1 MKNPFDPSFDNISLV
16 PLNSFDIKYRY
27 QRAFAR
33 SGKTI
38 DSLTLMKMTKLTKG
52 YAYAFQDLGY
62 YVWQHFDMQVTEEDV
77 DNVLSLFKHDL
88 FRNAYTKIITELSPT
103 DQKFLFIMAKSQKNV
118 VKISDIRQKMGKSTN
133 YISQY
138 RKRLI
143 DSQVIVEAGYGKV
156 AFSLPFMGE
165 FILQMAELYGMDQ

>member
-1 MKNPFDPSFDNISLV
+1 MGPLDP
-16 PLNSFDIKYRY
+16 FDIKYRY
-27 QRAFAR
+27 QKAFAR
-33 SGKTI
+33 AGKEI
-38 DSLTLMKMTKLTKG
+38 SNSTLMKMTKLTKG

-62 YVWQHFDMQVTEEDV
+62 YVWQHSDTQVTAEDI

-88 FRNAYTKIITELSPT
+88 FRNAYTKIVSELSPT
-103 DQKFLFIMAKSQKNV
+103 DRQFLLTMAKSKENV
-118 VKISDIRQKMGKSTN
+118 VEISEIRQQMGKNTN

-156 AFSLPFMGE
+156 AFSLLFMGE
-165 FILQMAELYGMDQ
+165 FILQMAELYGMD